1 MRNLITILLV
11 LLSVKCYSQGTIS
24 GKIFLPTSTTLNKL
38 PKVAVYNNSTSNYV
52 TTLTVAAD
60 GTFSYSYPTNNT
72 TYYFEP
78 YFDAFDTTQVTTSF
92 TSTVANEANY
102 LSSPNKVSSL
112 YLDKGYKWWA
122 SDVKDNKTLDLGQGY
137 LIATKKY
144 FGTFSRSYTV
154 STITTNSNTSVKIFK
169 THNGNGSTSQYA
181 NWPLTRSEMDKCFN
195 TAYSNTTSYWS
206 GTISGT
212 YSLNFG
218 SYTTLTG
225 QGASVPSGGDYYST
239 EVTFYFT
246 PKETGTYTFGLT
258 SDDGGDLWLVN
269 YGSVIE
275 WYGGKG
281 VGQYVY
287 GSVSL
292 TKGTT
297 YTFIARMQE
306 YQGGDGLYV
315 YWKRPSQS
323 GYSYQSDEVGG
334 TTTTTTTY
342 STSYRGPKIYWFT
355 QSVFDNMT
363 TSNWST
369 QTPLQYFPVAVTT
382 GNASLNIKYVVV
394 GNLSLSSQ

>member
-1 MRNLITILLV
+1 MRNLILFLFV
-11 LLSVKCYSQGTIS
+11 LLSVNCYSQGTIS
-24 GKIFLPTSTTLNKL
+24 GKIFLPSGTTLTKL
-38 PKVAVYNNSTSNYV
+38 PKVAVYNGSTSNYV
-52 TTLTVAAD
+52 STLTVAAD

-102 LSSPNKVSSL
+102 LSSPDNVHNL

-144 FGTFSRSYTV
+144 FGTYSRSYSVT
-154 STITTNSNTSVKIFK
+154 TTTTNSNTSVKIFK
-169 THNGNGSTSQYA
+169 THNGNGSTSQYQA
-181 NWPLTRSEMDKCFN
+181 YPSTRSEMDRLFN
-195 TAYSNTTSYWS
+195 TGYSNTTQHWS
-206 GTISGT
+206 GTIGASS
-212 YSLNFG
+212 SLNFWN
-218 SYTTLTG
+218 YTTLTSA
-225 QGASVPSGGDYYST
+225 GASVPNNGDYYSA
-239 EVTFYFT
+239 EVTFTFT
-246 PKETGTYTFGLT
+246 PKETGSYSFGLT
-258 SDDGGDLWLVN
+258 SDDGGDLWLMN

-281 VGQYVY
+281 MGGYVY

-292 TKGTT
+292 TKGTS

-306 YQGGDGLYV
+306 YGGGDGLYV

-323 GYSYQSDEVGG
+323 TYSLQTDEVGG
-334 TTTTTTTY
+334 TTTTTTTNT
-342 STSYRGPKIYWFT
+342 TSYRGPKVYWFT
-355 QSVFDNMT
+355 QSVFDSMT
-363 TSNWST
+363 TSNWSS
-369 QTPLQYFPVAVTT
+369 QTPLQYFPVAVTS
-382 GNASLNIKYVVV
+382 GNSSLNIKYVIV